1 MSSKIA
7 IKDKPA
13 QTLDSIGAKLSRVFD
28 AAAVSSLTLN
38 VNNVTQWNNIAP
50 NAGSGTNL
58 TQPTAANQP
67 VYDRIN
73 RRISVGGSTSKFLN
87 FNGFSA
93 GFNGSIYIGT
103 TSGIYAYDITI
114 PSGSPDSFEWG
125 RRETGNSTVGVIV
138 TGIVICQTLN
148 QVEESILNRWFAARG
163 SIGFINYSRI
173 GVTNL
178 YLRFNSFNFNNGI
191 DLGNTLHKY
200 VTQIRYVF
208 YSVTYNVTNMD
219 QTYIGNERLQ
229 NFPLI
234 DTALVSSMI
243 SMCQYCVGLTT
254 FSQINTQS
262 LVSANFTWY
271 NCVSLVN
278 FPPLNFI
285 VTTNFNATWYTVPLS
300 QLSLDNILISIA
312 AGLSNNPN
320 KNMVINSNTFSAV
333 AATPTTINRRANES
347 DWQSWETA
355 NNTALSGT
363 ALRNINVTYLS
374 GTPNAVTYNFS
385 AGISGQQ
392 ARLWMIAGGVLAGGK
407 GVKDTVKTAGKVAG
421 AAAAVPGVG
430 LGVTATMAPDAQRS
444 QKRLKTAIALHVP
457 NQLSVRYGVQWSED
471 DTSALAMVNA
481 GGTEIKKTL
490 S

>member
-173 GVTNL
+173 GVTDLSNRFATGSQYYEINL
-178 YLRFNSFNFNNGI
+178 HWYVTNI
-191 DLGNTLHKY
+191 KY
-200 VTQIRYVF
+200 VFNTIG
-208 YSVTYNVTNMD
+208 VTN
-219 QTYIGNERLQ
+219 
-229 NFPLI
+229 F
-234 DTALVSSMI
+234 
-243 SMCQYCVGLTT
+243 
-254 FSQINTQS
+254 
-262 LVSANFTWY
+262 FT
-271 NCVSLVN
+271 S
-278 FPPLNFI
+278 F
-285 VTTNFNATWYTVPLS
+285 
-300 QLSLDNILISIA
+300 
-312 AGLSNNPN
+312 
-320 KNMVINSNTFSAV
+320 
-333 AATPTTINRRANES
+333 
-347 DWQSWETA
+347 
-355 NNTALSGT
+355 
-363 ALRNINVTYLS
+363 
-374 GTPNAVTYNFS
+374 
-385 AGISGQQ
+385 
-392 ARLWMIAGGVLAGGK
+392 
-407 GVKDTVKTAGKVAG
+407 
-421 AAAAVPGVG
+421 
-430 LGVTATMAPDAQRS
+430 
-444 QKRLKTAIALHVP
+444 
-457 NQLSVRYGVQWSED
+457 
-471 DTSALAMVNA
+471 
-481 GGTEIKKTL
+481 
-490 S
+490 